1 MTFISS
7 ISKWLDRATNAG
19 VRADLRVKDK
29 VPQYLDPGSVVRQ
42 VFIVLWCYLADLEH
56 TGPKLNITLLHNLSL
71 DITTYVIDNYE
82 ECIASMMIQE
92 QSICSA
98 QLFEMW
104 ILRGQPQRLH
114 TQIVGKLENNL
125 NKLLKKHTVH
135 VLHQTTVPTSDH

>member
-1 MTFISS
+1 MTFVSS

-29 VPQYLDPGSVVRQ
+29 VPQYLDPGSVVWQ

-71 DITTYVIDNYE
+71 DITTYFIDNYE

-92 QSICSA
+92 QSNCSA
-98 QLFEMW
+98 TRVPCL
-104 ILRGQPQRLH
+104 
-114 TQIVGKLENNL
+114 
-125 NKLLKKHTVH
+125 TV
-135 VLHQTTVPTSDH
+135 TNS